1 MDEKMLTDDVFVADP
16 VEERLMLGN
25 EAVAQG
31 AWEAGLRVAAS
42 YPGTPSTEITECVA
56 RFPEVDCQ
64 WAPNEKVA
72 TSAWAAAR
80 WAICSAST
88 SG

>member
-31 AWEAGLRVAAS
+31 AWEAGLWWPATPAPPALKLPNAWRAFRKWTAS
-42 YPGTPSTEITECVA
+42 GRPM
-56 RFPEVDCQ
+56 
-64 WAPNEKVA
+64 KK
-72 TSAWAAAR
+72 
-80 WAICSAST
+80 
-88 SG
+88 

>member
-31 AWEAGLRVAAS
+31 AWEAGPACGGQLPRH
-42 YPGTPSTEITECVA
+42 P
-56 RFPEVDCQ
+56 Q
-64 WAPNEKVA
+64 H
-72 TSAWAAAR
+72 
-80 WAICSAST
+80 
-88 SG
+88 